1 MANADYRF
9 LTPDEAGKIL
19 GVDRGQI
26 SVWIRAGLLKAINVG
41 NGNIR
46 PRWQISE
53 EDVMNFH
60 RPKRGYTKRTKVS
73 VEKHVVK
80 ESVVDSTEMTIRELL
95 EENRQLR
102 KELDREKAKNKKIM
116 EEILAVLVN
125 NE

>member
-19 GVDRGQI
+19 GVDRSQI
-26 SVWIRAGLLKAINVG
+26 SAWIRAGLLKAINVG

-53 EDVMNFH
+53 EDLMGFH
-60 RPKRGYTKRTKVS
+60 RPKHWYAKRSKVS
-73 VEKHVVK
+73 VEKHDVK
-80 ESVVDSTEMTIRELL
+80 ESVVDPTEITIRELL

-102 KELDREKAKNKKIM
+102 KELDREKTKNKKIM
-116 EEILAVLVN
+116 EEILTVLAS

>member
-1 MANADYRF
+1 MANANYKY

-19 GVDRGQI
+19 GVKRGQI
-26 SVWIRAGLLKAINVG
+26 SVWIRAGLIKATNVG

-53 EDVMNFH
+53 EDLMGFH
-60 RPKRGYTKRTKVS
+60 RPKRVYVKRMEAS
-73 VEKHVVK
+73 VEERVVK
-80 ESVVDSTEMTIRELL
+80 EPVVDPTEMTIRELL

-116 EEILAVLVN
+116 EEILAVLAN